1 MMDGEFTRTLA
12 TSKAPVG
19 LHIGK
24 LSSLTKVAPRHK
36 ASWFFAL
43 ALVRQPTFRAT
54 TASINVGMSMV
65 RKI

>member
-19 LHIGK
+19 LLIGTRP
-24 LSSLTKVAPRHK
+24 SLTKAAPRRQ
-36 ASWFFAL
+36 ASWFFAI

-54 TASINVGMSMV
+54 TASM
-65 RKI
+65 

>member
-12 TSKAPVG
+12 TSKAPVR
-19 LHIGK
+19 LIGK

>member
-12 TSKAPVG
+12 TSKAPVR
-19 LHIGK
+19 LIGK

-43 ALVRQPTFRAT
+43 ALVRQPTFRAP
-54 TASINVGMSMV
+54 TASM
-65 RKI
+65 